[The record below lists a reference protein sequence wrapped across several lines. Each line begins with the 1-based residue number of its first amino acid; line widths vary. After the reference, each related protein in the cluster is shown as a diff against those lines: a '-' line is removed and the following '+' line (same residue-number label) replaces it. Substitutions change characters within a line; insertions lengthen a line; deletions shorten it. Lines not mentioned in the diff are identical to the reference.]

1 MWKSAR
7 SPASASNWPRPPFVR
22 SKCDLNLTWSKWTS
36 QCSPLISGLS
46 TTLHSCKNLTST
58 LQVPQNDTRRIPA
71 GKSHGKFPETQNRVW
86 CLNVAP
92 TKNAHQYSYVVL
104 LETYTT
110 AQSDWFQVRWL
121 KSSGHFSKNFFF
133 PLLALRFNIK
143 RPYRAQKIGLNE
155 LYKLTRSMFSSATL
169 PVASYSQNSDFQKFP
184 KRGSTPRSN
193 FPFKWTSPPGWVSPF
208 SRLGRKQSETAHS
221 SYGMRSPCRTSGRSR
236 HSMSGWG
243 RG

>member
-1 MWKSAR
+1 M
-7 SPASASNWPRPPFVR
+7 
-22 SKCDLNLTWSKWTS
+22 
-36 QCSPLISGLS
+36 
-46 TTLHSCKNLTST
+46 HSCKNLTST

-86 CLNVAP
+86 GLNRGSHEKC
-92 TKNAHQYSYVVL
+92 TSVL
-104 LETYTT
+104 IRST
-110 AQSDWFQVRWL
+110 AGDLHNGAIGLIPSPLVKKFRPFFQKTV
-121 KSSGHFSKNFFF
+121 FF

-143 RPYRAQKIGLNE
+143 GPYRAQKIGLNE
-155 LYKLTRSMFSSATL
+155 LYKLTRSMFCSATL

-236 HSMSGWG
+236 HSMSG
-243 RG
+243 